1 MRIGIVSDT
10 HLYDHK
16 PELPAALVEGLQDVD
31 RILHAGDWIGESIVD
46 RLAAIAPVDGI
57 AGNNDGPGIVRRF
70 GRRKVLE
77 LAGRRIGLIHG
88 DGGRSTPDTAYR
100 AFCSAEGKP
109 EVDVIVFGHSH
120 IPFSETR
127 GGVLLFNPGS
137 PTDKRRQQL
146 FSYGILELTDRIEA
160 RHVYYADRSPAIHS

>member
-16 PELPAALVEGLQDVD
+16 PELPAALVEGLSGVD
-31 RILHAGDWIGESIVD
+31 LILHAGDWIAESIVD
-46 RLAAIAPVDGI
+46 RFAAIAPVDGI

-70 GRRKVLE
+70 GRSKVLE
-77 LAGRRIGLIHG
+77 LAGYRIGLVHG

-100 AFCSAEGKP
+100 TFCASGGEAS
-109 EVDVIVFGHSH
+109 VDIVLFGHSH
-120 IPFSETR
+120 IPYQDMR

-137 PTDKRRQQL
+137 PTDKRRQDMY
-146 FSYGILELTDRIEA
+146 SYGILELTEQIGA
-160 RHVYYADRSPAIHS
+160 RHYYYTDRSPAKYS